1 MARCYPCRQVRAIHG
16 RVGHTR
22 RLVEARSIIR
32 SEWFETDIG
41 RGEDKIFGPNVSQLE
56 YDNQKC
62 SAYPWLLRGRHGS
75 GRRYRGQPP
84 IRRCLVEMTEAEA
97 LALIASWDAPTEP
110 PPVTM
115 PGLWNRFRAVQKSE
129 LSRG

>member
-1 MARCYPCRQVRAIHG
+1 MRLLRMARCYPCRQVRAIHG

-56 YDNQKC
+56 YYNQKRLC
-62 SAYPWLLRGRHGS
+62 
-75 GRRYRGQPP
+75 
-84 IRRCLVEMTEAEA
+84 V
-97 LALIASWDAPTEP
+97 
-110 PPVTM
+110 
-115 PGLWNRFRAVQKSE
+115 RAVQKSE
-129 LSRG
+129 LSRGQGA